1 MDMWIV
7 WLIVMVLGVIIE
19 AIGPGLVSIWFS
31 AGALIALAISFIPGC
46 EWWIQ
51 LIVFAVVTTICC
63 LALRPFMKKF
73 VKKDTISSNSD
84 ALIGEIGITL
94 EEITDTKP
102 GEMKISGAIWHALS
116 SKEGETIEA
125 NSKVKVIRITGNKL
139 IVEKVEKEGEQ
150 Q

>member
-7 WLIVMVLGVIIE
+7 WLVVMVLGVIIE

-31 AGALIALAISFIPGC
+31 AGALVSLAISFIPGC

-73 VKKDTISSNSD
+73 VKKETVSSNSD

-94 EEITDTKP
+94 EEVTDAEP
-102 GEMKISGAIWHALS
+102 GEVKISGSVWHALS
-116 SKEGETIEA
+116 AKEGEKIKA
-125 NSKVKVIRITGNKL
+125 NEKVKVIRISGNKL
-139 IVEKVEKEGEQ
+139 IVSKAEEEKE
-150 Q
+150 